1 MTRVLVAYATKMNG
15 TKGIAEAIGDELTAH
30 GLTVEVRNV
39 READSP
45 DYYDAV
51 VLGSGVYAGRW
62 RPEAKHW
69 FNQHADELSRHP
81 VWVFESGWV
90 GRKPPAISPTPGAVK
105 RAARIGAE
113 PPTVFGGR
121 LDPTLATGPFD
132 RMLAKRMSGDA
143 RDFDEIRAWAGKV
156 ADALTA
162 APAQG

>member
-15 TKGIAEAIGDELTAH
+15 TKGIAEAIGAELTAR

-51 VLGSGVYAGRW
+51 VLGSAVYAGRW
-62 RPEAKHW
+62 RSEATRW
-69 FNQHADELSRHP
+69 VRDHAEELARHP
-81 VWVFESGWV
+81 VWLFESGWV
-90 GRKPPAISPTPGAVK
+90 GKKPPVITPTLGGRK
-105 RAARIGAE
+105 RANRIGAQ

-121 LDPTLATGPFD
+121 LDPTHATGFFD
-132 RMLAKRMSGDA
+132 RMLAKRMPGDA
-143 RDFDEIRAWAGKV
+143 RDFDDIRGWAGQV